1 MTQDAGVT
9 MTTDYIDPGRLP
21 VKLRIQDNSLRF
33 RLTQTE
39 VMRLKENGRVEAEV
53 RFSADRALCYFVA
66 STNSI
71 EDIEVEYT
79 ADCVRVFLPGPW
91 VLAWAESDQ
100 VSIAGHGP
108 VQVLV
113 EKDFQCL
120 HGPDRRDPDAWPNP
134 LAEHQSA

>member
-1 MTQDAGVT
+1 M
-9 MTTDYIDPGRLP
+9 
-21 VKLRIQDNSLRF
+21 
-33 RLTQTE
+33 
-39 VMRLKENGRVEAEV
+39 EAEV
-53 RFSADRALCYFVA
+53 RFTADRALYYCVA
-66 STNSI
+66 SMQTLG
-71 EDIEVEYT
+71 DIEVEYL
-79 ADCVRVFLPGPW
+79 ADCVRVLLPGAC

-134 LAEHQSA
+134 LAEYQGA